1 MPYSS
6 PIRDR
11 NLDTNNKQIIIV
23 LIILVMMISLSL
35 YGLFALSNHLVNF
48 IPVSFEQ
55 KLGSL
60 IVSNFEQKNQLSTT
74 QINLNQLLD
83 KMEQKLSPN
92 TPAKRDYQIIYI
104 PEDVVNAIA
113 LPGDKIVIYQ
123 GLLKKIESENELVMI
138 LGHEIG
144 HFAHRD
150 HLRSI
155 GNTILMKMII
165 NYFLGGSEIL
175 QSGADLTNLIVN
187 AQYSQNQERQAD
199 LFGLNLLYQYYGHV
213 NGATDFF
220 NRLNEEEKTDP
231 KIAFLSSHPLPKK
244 RIINLEKLIRKNNY
258 PSKEKTIL
266 KIT

>member
-6 PIRDR
+6 PIHDR

-23 LIILVMMISLSL
+23 LIMFATMITLIL
-35 YGLFALSNHLVNF
+35 YGLFALSNHLVDF

-55 KLGSL
+55 KIGALILGD
-60 IVSNFEQKNQLSTT
+60 FEQGNQINNT
-74 QINLNQLLD
+74 QIQLNKLLD
-83 KMEQKLSPN
+83 KIEQKLPLD
-92 TPAKRDYQIIYI
+92 TPEKRDYQVIYVS
-104 PEDVVNAIA
+104 EDVVNAIA

-123 GLLKKIESENELVMI
+123 GLLEKIESENELVMI

-155 GNTILMKMII
+155 GNLILMKMVI

-187 AQYSQNQERQAD
+187 AQYNQNQEKKAD
-199 LFGLNLLYQYYGHV
+199 LFGLNLLYQYYGHI

-220 NRLNEEEKTDP
+220 LRLNKEEKTNP
-231 KIAFLSSHPLPKK
+231 EIAFLSSHPLPKK
-244 RIINLEKLIRKNNY
+244 RIINLEKLIKENNY

-266 KIT
+266 QIS